1 MNETLEQKPGVAV
14 EGARMLEG
22 DKRFAVTKPLSP
34 VLDGVMVD
42 GGPTYLTI
50 NAVGSDGKELYV
62 AAFTRQMAQELVE
75 HFTEYLNDLDDEERK
90 E

>member
-1 MNETLEQKPGVAV
+1 MNETLEQKLGVAV

-50 NAVGSDGKELYV
+50 SAVGSDGKELYV
-62 AAFTRQMAQELVE
+62 AAFTKQMAWELVE
-75 HFTEYLNDLDDEERK
+75 HFTEYLNGLEEEEKK